1 MYSYPSWRREFFQ
14 ENSVKMHLHISAYSP
29 TAQKLSQSL
38 IFCLKNQ
45 ATYKF
50 RDLLDVTVY
59 RDRIAITLDIFM
71 NLVNT
76 KP

>member
-14 ENSVKMHLHISAYSP
+14 ENSMKMHLHISAYSP
-29 TAQKLSQSL
+29 IAKKLSQSL

-45 ATYKF
+45 ATYRF
-50 RDLLDVTVY
+50 HDLLDVTVH

>member
-14 ENSVKMHLHISAYSP
+14 ENSVKVHLYISAYSFI
-29 TAQKLSQSL
+29 AKKLSQSL
-38 IFCLKNQ
+38 TFCLENQ

-50 RDLLDVTVY
+50 CDLLDVTVR
-59 RDRIAITLDIFM
+59 RDRVTITLDIFM

>member
-1 MYSYPSWRREFFQ
+1 MYNYPSWRREFFQ
-14 ENSVKMHLHISAYSP
+14 ENTVKMHLHISAYSP
-29 TAQKLSQSL
+29 IAKKLSQFL

-50 RDLLDVTVY
+50 CDLLDVTVH